1 MAASLT
7 LTDHNAPFVQPVC
20 QNCQTS
26 TTPLWRRDE
35 TGSVLCNACGLFLKL
50 HGRPRP
56 ISLKTDVIKSRNRV
70 KSANQGPKHKNSLP
84 ASQSNPQYQQP
95 DYMTP
100 NGHQQNRRVSQMM
113 STGGSERSASPL
125 SRIDT
130 PSIGLPHDPNIA
142 PPHIFDSITL
152 NESHFQG
159 SLPPL
164 NQPSPA
170 TSING
175 DRDPGNRD
183 RGDRHLEPPA
193 TYDQLLNHNN
203 TLRTKVNELQLINMM
218 ISESEATLRRER
230 DAANQTVEALR
241 ARIRQLEN
249 QSLDDNNNNT
259 LEHPNKKMRMSDV
272 TNE

>member
-1 MAASLT
+1 
-7 LTDHNAPFVQPVC
+7 
-20 QNCQTS
+20 
-26 TTPLWRRDE
+26 
-35 TGSVLCNACGLFLKL
+35 
-50 HGRPRP
+50 
-56 ISLKTDVIKSRNRV
+56 
-70 KSANQGPKHKNSLP
+70 
-84 ASQSNPQYQQP
+84 
-95 DYMTP
+95 MTP

-164 NQPSPA
+164 NQHSPA
-170 TSING
+170 SSING

>member
-35 TGSVLCNACGLFLKL
+35 AGSVLCNACGLFLKL

-70 KSANQGPKHKNSLP
+70 KSTQQGPRQKNGLP
-84 ASQSNPQYQQP
+84 ASQSQPVHQP

-100 NGHQQNRRVSQMM
+100 NGQQHRQVSRMTM

-125 SRIDT
+125 SRVDT
-130 PSIGLPHDPNIA
+130 PSIGLSHDPNIA

-152 NESHFQG
+152 NDGHFHG

-170 TSING
+170 SSING
-175 DRDPGNRD
+175 DRG
-183 RGDRHLEPPA
+183 LEPPA

-230 DAANQTVEALR
+230 DAANQNVEELR
-241 ARIRQLEN
+241 ARIRQLEEKEN
-249 QSLDDNNNNT
+249 

-272 TNE
+272 TNK

>member
-35 TGSVLCNACGLFLKL
+35 SGSVLCNACGLFLKL

-70 KSANQGPKHKNSLP
+70 KSANQGPKLKNGLP
-84 ASQSNPQYQQP
+84 ASQSIPQQQTQQL

-125 SRIDT
+125 SRVDT
-130 PSIGLPHDPNIA
+130 PSIGLSHDPNIA

-152 NESHFQG
+152 NDSHFQG

-164 NQPSPA
+164 NQPSPGS
-170 TSING
+170 SING
-175 DRDPGNRD
+175 DRDPHRE
-183 RGDRHLEPPA
+183 RHLEAPA
-193 TYDQLLNHNN
+193 SYDQLLNHNN
-203 TLRTKVNELQLINMM
+203 ALRTKVNELQLINMM

-230 DAANQTVEALR
+230 DAANQNVEEMR
-241 ARIRQLEN
+241 ARIRQLEH
-249 QSLDDNNNNT
+249 QGMDH
-259 LEHPNKKMRMSDV
+259 LEHPNKKMRMSDG
-272 TNE
+272 TGE

>member
-7 LTDHNAPFVQPVC
+7 LTDYSVPFVQPVC

-35 TGSVLCNACGLFLKL
+35 AGSVLCNACGLFLKL

-70 KSANQGPKHKNSLP
+70 KSTQQGPRQKMALP
-84 ASQSNPQYQQP
+84 ASQSQP
-95 DYMTP
+95 VHQADYMTP
-100 NGHQQNRRVSQMM
+100 NGQQHRQVSRMAM

-125 SRIDT
+125 SRVDT

-152 NESHFQG
+152 NDSHFQG

-170 TSING
+170 SSING
-175 DRDPGNRD
+175 DRG
-183 RGDRHLEPPA
+183 LEPPA
-193 TYDQLLNHNN
+193 TYEQLLNHNN
-203 TLRTKVNELQLINMM
+203 TLKIKVNELQLINMM
-218 ISESEATLRRER
+218 ITESEAGLRRER
-230 DAANQTVEALR
+230 DAANQSLEELR
-241 ARIRQLEN
+241 SRIRQLEEK
-249 QSLDDNNNNT
+249 DNM
-259 LEHPNKKMRMSDV
+259 EHPSKKMRMSNV